1 MNRQQK
7 IVSWVLRTIGFFGML
22 AIVPVLM
29 PFAWMLSIHEHLGLG
44 IMPEEPIVEY
54 LARSLSAFYAM
65 VGVIFWYVSFRVSQY
80 WDFVRMVAI
89 LFVVFG
95 VVLWWVDVKSQMP
108 LLWTAQEAPPMILVG
123 AWMCFL
129 HWKGSRTLEQTR
141 AED

>member
-44 IMPEEPIVEY
+44 TMPEEPIVEY

-95 VVLWWVDVKSQMP
+95 VVLCWVDVKSQMP

-123 AWMCFL
+123 IWLCFL
-129 HWKGSRTLEQTR
+129 HWKGSRTV
-141 AED
+141 